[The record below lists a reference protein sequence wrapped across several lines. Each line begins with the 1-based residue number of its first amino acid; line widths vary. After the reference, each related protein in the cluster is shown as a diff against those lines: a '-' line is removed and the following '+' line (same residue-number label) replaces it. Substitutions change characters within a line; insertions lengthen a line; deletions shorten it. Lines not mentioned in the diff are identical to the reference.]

1 MTTID
6 YFKLQAKNLHKDFKT
21 QKPYFDPSLGDNLY
35 DYQPIFFDVDALV
48 TDFEIDEEN
57 FALMNA
63 QHIIAKL
70 VGFDKWTT
78 MVKASPPALELSKL
92 LFDNMHKI
100 RNEEWEYYILKV
112 ENENDLI
119 LNDDDKLGI
128 FKMVFADV
136 DGHETDG
143 YDYRL
148 FKKKEPKGESH
159 IIKPKKSKIPM
170 QFTALPLTEADR
182 KEFID
187 VANEKFE
194 ELLQMMEPRSPKLI
208 RNLWIADQYI
218 QEVLKPDILPIDRD
232 YALSLVEAF
241 LINHFISPDTM
252 ATSSALSLI
261 NKELE

>member
-35 DYQPIFFDVDALV
+35 EYQSIFFDVDALV
-48 TDFEIDEEN
+48 TDFDIDEDN
-57 FALMNA
+57 FTLMNA

-78 MVKASPPALELSKL
+78 MLKASSPALELSKL

-100 RNEEWEYYILKV
+100 RNEEWEYYIMNV

-119 LNDDDKLGI
+119 LDDKDKLSI

-148 FKKKEPKGESH
+148 FKKKEPTGKSH
-159 IIKPKKSKIPM
+159 IIEPKKSKIPI
-170 QFTALPLTEADR
+170 QITSLPLTEADR
-182 KEFID
+182 KEFIE

-194 ELLQMMEPRSPKLI
+194 ELLQMMEPRHSELI
-208 RNLWIADQYI
+208 SNLWNPDQYI
-218 QEVLKPDILPIDRD
+218 QEVLKPDILPIDRE

-241 LINHFISPDTM
+241 LINHFISLDTR
-252 ATSSALSLI
+252 ATGSV
-261 NKELE
+261 